1 MEGVRDKMKKIGN
14 KITTAIIACTVIVSI
29 TVAVASTIIS
39 MSSIKTESQE
49 KMKNVAEANA
59 KDFDRTLIKVTSTAD
74 SLSKTLESI
83 VDINKLSS
91 NKNSYE
97 NEIRY
102 LISNYCESNKDFA
115 GAFVIFDPSITKS
128 VKEYIMQDGD
138 NKGTFEFT
146 QERALDKY
154 TPDNKDLKWFY
165 NTINNNNANWSE
177 PYIDSTTQL
186 QLITY
191 SVPIHKDG
199 VIIGVAGVNMTLKYF
214 KDSIESMN
222 LYKSGY
228 GFLLNDTF
236 KFLIH
241 NKYSTN
247 DNLGSVENG
256 KYKTLEDHI
265 KSNANGDTTAYIDG
279 NKYNL
284 AFSRMSNQWT
294 FVAAVPENEI
304 YAPITRLIIIIGVL
318 IALGILVS
326 AVTAVVLAKRMS
338 NTIKAVTEALEKTSD
353 LDLVNYET
361 KEINKALKQ
370 KDEIGAMTVALS
382 HLRQYLREVIS
393 MLKGNSEKLTNFSK
407 SLSEITSQ
415 NSESISIVSS
425 NVQELATG
433 AMEQAKESAKGLDD
447 LSSLSKEVEIIVST
461 SHKVK
466 TQSGSAKQK
475 SHNGLEA
482 INILKQKTM
491 DNELVVNK
499 LSETTGQLTDASQDI
514 NNIITAINDIAEQ
527 TNLLALNAAIEAAR
541 AGEAGR
547 GFSVVAEEIRKL
559 SEQTSKSTRMIG
571 KIVEGI
577 VNSVSEMKHNMDMS
591 KNAMSEEK
599 LSVNNAEISF
609 EEISS
614 AIEETEREIEV
625 LIEKVKTVS
634 DKKDKVLS
642 IFEDISSISQQS
654 AASSEEIS
662 ASMEEQSSSMEEIAN
677 TSAALNNI
685 VLQLDEITNKFRL

>member
-1 MEGVRDKMKKIGN
+1 MKKISS
-14 KITTAIIACTVIVSI
+14 KITTAIIACTVIVST

-39 MSSIKTESQE
+39 MNSIKTESKE
-49 KMKNVAEANA
+49 KMKSVAEANA
-59 KDFDRTLIKVTSTAD
+59 KDFDKTLIKVTATAD

-83 VDINKLSS
+83 VDVNNLSA

-102 LISNYCESNKDFA
+102 LLSNYCESNKDFA
-115 GAFVIFDPSITKS
+115 GAFVIFDPSITKG

-138 NKGTFEFT
+138 NKGIFEFT
-146 QERALDKY
+146 KERDLDKY
-154 TPDNKDLKWFY
+154 TSENKDLKWFY

-177 PYIDSTTQL
+177 PYIDSSTQL

-199 VIIGVAGVNMTLKYF
+199 VAVGVAGVNMTLKYF

-241 NKYSTN
+241 NKYGTN
-247 DNLGSVENG
+247 DGLSTVENG
-256 KYKTLEDHI
+256 NYKTLEDDI
-265 KSNANGDTTAYIDG
+265 KSNANGETTASMEG

-294 FVAAVPENEI
+294 FVVAVPEKEI
-304 YAPITRLIIIIGVL
+304 YAPIARLAIIIGTL
-318 IALGILVS
+318 IILGTLVA
-326 AVTAVVLAKRMS
+326 AVTAIVLANRMS
-338 NTIKAVTEALEKTSD
+338 DTIKAVTEVLGKTSD
-353 LDLVNYET
+353 LDLINYET
-361 KEINKALKQ
+361 KEINKALRQ
-370 KDEIGAMTVALS
+370 KDEIGAMTAALS
-382 HLRQYLREVIS
+382 HLRQYLRQVVS
-393 MLKGNSEKLTNFSK
+393 LLKGNSEKLTDFSRN
-407 SLSEITSQ
+407 LSEITAQ
-415 NSESISIVSS
+415 NSESINIVSS
-425 NVQELATG
+425 NIQELATG
-433 AMEQAKESAKGLDD
+433 AMEQAKESAKGLED

-466 TQSGSAKQK
+466 NQSGAAKEK
-475 SHNGLEA
+475 SHTGLEA
-482 INILKQKTM
+482 INILKQRTM

-499 LSETTGQLTDASQDI
+499 LSETTGQLTDASQNI
-514 NNIITAINDIAEQ
+514 NNIIIAINDIAEQ

-541 AGEAGR
+541 AGESGR

-559 SEQTSKSTRMIG
+559 SEQTSESTRMIG
-571 KIVEGI
+571 KIVQSI
-577 VNSVSEMKHNMDMS
+577 VDSVSEMKHNMDMS

-599 LSVNNAEISF
+599 LSVNNAEMSF

-625 LIEKVKTVS
+625 LIEKVKAVS

-654 AASSEEIS
+654 AAASEEVS
-662 ASMEEQSSSMEEIAN
+662 ASMEEQSLSMEEIAN

-685 VLQLDEITNKFRL
+685 VMQLDEITNKFRI